1 MHAYCKYY
9 DDTEVMFSD
18 IIVNKDG
25 IETVQVHFERPTE
38 NGFDSIRFELPTYK
52 ILYKEGNYTDEEI
65 KMFKEILENSAPSF
79 FKWAK
84 EGGIKIA

>member
-25 IETVQVHFERPTE
+25 IETVQVHFERPT
-38 NGFDSIRFELPTYK
+38 
-52 ILYKEGNYTDEEI
+52 
-65 KMFKEILENSAPSF
+65 
-79 FKWAK
+79 
-84 EGGIKIA
+84 